1 MVSNQ
6 FFVKKGPY
14 PLKEIIKAIDC
25 TNNYSNVKDFEIHGV
40 ESLVNAKENDM
51 TFLNSSRYKDVSLKT
66 KAAACITSSN
76 LSKFLPNKCI
86 KLNVKN
92 ILLAVTKV
100 SKMFYPKADLDYPDI
115 NLIDS
120 NEIKNKYPEVNF
132 GKNVFIGKNVQIDKN
147 TFVGSNCI
155 IESNVKIGKNCVIGS
170 LVIIKYSI
178 INDYVCIKDGSKIG
192 IKGFGFIP
200 IGQKNIRTPQIGKVI
215 LGEGVEIGANCTID
229 RGSVSDTIIGRNTF
243 LDNHIQIAHNVK
255 IGTNCMMA
263 AQVGIAGSTTI
274 GDNTVIGGQ
283 AGISG
288 HLKIGNNVKI
298 GGASGVIRDIP
309 DNSQVMG
316 YPAVPLRD
324 FVKMS
329 FAEAG
334 IALEFKGEGVNEK
347 AFVISCA
354 NPEYQLEIGKEVLAI
369 DPIYVRPTEVELL
382 IGDAT
387 KAKEKLGWIP
397 EYDLKFLVKE
407 MMDSDLHLM
416 QKKQYLK
423 EGGYTTLNYF

>member
-92 ILLAVTKV
+92 ILLAVTQV

-115 NLIDS
+115 NLVDS

-147 TFVGSNCI
+147 TFVGSNSI
-155 IESNVKIGKNCVIGS
+155 IESNVEVGENCTIGS
-170 LVIIKYSI
+170 FVTIRNSLIS
-178 INDYVCIKDGSKIG
+178 NDVHIQDGSKIG
-192 IKGFGFIP
+192 FKGFGFIP
-200 IGQKNIRTPQIGKVI
+200 SSQKNQRTPHIGKAI
-215 LGEGVEIGANCTID
+215 LENGVEVGANCTID
-229 RGSVSDTIIGRNTF
+229 RGSLSDTIIGSNTF
-243 LDNHIQIAHNVK
+243 LDNQVHIAHNVK
-255 IGTNCMMA
+255 IGKNCMIA
-263 AQVGIAGSTTI
+263 GQVGFAGSATI
-274 GDNTVIGGQ
+274 GDNVVIGGQ

-298 GGASGVIRDIP
+298 GGGSGVINDIP

-316 YPAVPLRD
+316 YPAVSLKD
-324 FVKMS
+324 FVK
-329 FAEAG
+329 
-334 IALEFKGEGVNEK
+334 LRRKNEK
-347 AFVISCA
+347 
-354 NPEYQLEIGKEVLAI
+354 
-369 DPIYVRPTEVELL
+369 
-382 IGDAT
+382 
-387 KAKEKLGWIP
+387 
-397 EYDLKFLVKE
+397 
-407 MMDSDLHLM
+407 
-416 QKKQYLK
+416 
-423 EGGYTTLNYF
+423 